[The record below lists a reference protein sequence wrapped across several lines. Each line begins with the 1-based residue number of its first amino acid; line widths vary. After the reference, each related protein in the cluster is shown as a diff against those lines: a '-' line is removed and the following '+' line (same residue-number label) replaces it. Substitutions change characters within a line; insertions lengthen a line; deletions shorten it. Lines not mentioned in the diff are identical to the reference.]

1 MELNKISL
9 SRLQYLESGQFI
21 HRFFNDFDNSGHDAS
36 FDPEFKASYD
46 SLKQQ
51 YPTYEQALLQIK
63 TMAETDLIMLQD
75 EIRDKKLTTLRRAVS
90 VFEHT
95 DDETEKTA
103 YKLLKI
109 VLKNYKNIEV
119 ANFEAESLGLT
130 KLIKD
135 LRSSDY
141 LKAVKTLNLENHID
155 NLEKANTT
163 FETTFDSR
171 STKTISKETF
181 DTKLLRKNI
190 FQTYNDL
197 VGYVVMIG
205 NRKKTIPFYADA
217 LATINYGR
225 KYYADILAKRGAKG
239 GNGTT
244 PPPVV

>member
-1 MELNKISL
+1 MELHKISV
-9 SRLQYLESGQFI
+9 SQLQYLESGQFI
-21 HRFFNDFDNSGHDAS
+21 LRVLKDFDNSKLDLA
-36 FDPEFKASYD
+36 FDSEFKLSYD

-63 TMAETDLIMLQD
+63 TMAETDLIMQQD
-75 EIRDKKLTTLRRAVS
+75 DIRDKKLTTLRRAVS

-95 DDETEKTA
+95 DEETEKTA

-135 LRSSDY
+135 LKSGDY
-141 LKAVKTLNLENHID
+141 LPAVKTLNLENHID

-225 KYYADILAKRGAKG
+225 KYYADILAKRGGKG
-239 GNGTT
+239 GNGTP

>member
-1 MELNKISL
+1 MELQKISV
-9 SRLQYLESGQFI
+9 SQLQYLESGQFI
-21 HRFFNDFDNSGHDAS
+21 HRFFNDFDHSGLDVS
-36 FDPEFKASYD
+36 FDSEFKISYD

-63 TMAETDLIMLQD
+63 TMAETELIMEQD
-75 EIRDKKLTTLRRAVS
+75 DIRDKKLTTLRRAVT

-95 DDETEKTA
+95 DGEAEKTA

-119 ANFEAESLGLT
+119 SNFEAESLGLT

-135 LRSSDY
+135 LKSSDY
-141 LKAVKTLNLENHID
+141 LPAVKTLNIENHIN

-163 FETTFDSR
+163 FGVTFDSR
-171 STKTISKETF
+171 STKTISKETY

-190 FQTYNDL
+190 YQTYNDL
-197 VGYVVMIG
+197 VGYIVIIG

-217 LATINYGR
+217 LAVINNGR
-225 KYYADILAKRGAKG
+225 KYYSDILAKRGGKG
-239 GNGTT
+239 GN
-244 PPPVV
+244 